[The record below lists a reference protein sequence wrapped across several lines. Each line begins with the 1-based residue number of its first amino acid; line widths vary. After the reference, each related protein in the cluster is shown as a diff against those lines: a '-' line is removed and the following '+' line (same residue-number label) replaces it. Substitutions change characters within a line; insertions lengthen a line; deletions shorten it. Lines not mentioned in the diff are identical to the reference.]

1 MRSFGLVEDKIYEA
15 DFFLEKIKDCI
26 DPQECNYYFSAFL
39 SASRSITFSLQ
50 ACMSDVKGFKEWYEE
65 KQVILKRDEIA
76 RKFVE
81 MRNVTQKIGEHFITS
96 GNYYTDDNGDLRG
109 KFYFRDESTSY
120 CIGENPRKVILEQ
133 VLSGE
138 LFEHQE
144 EDVATQCD
152 KNFIML
158 IEIIYE
164 CFQKFGSIIDP
175 EKYYTLENLEQ
186 LGISIEDIEKTLG
199 FPNGYTKVEGISD
212 EDRIRLLRES
222 EPWSEIDY
230 IFMKYLNKVRYVE

>member
-1 MRSFGLVEDKIYEA
+1 MRSFGLVEDKVYEA

-26 DPQECNYYFSAFL
+26 DPKECNYYFSAFL

-50 ACMSDVKGFKEWYEE
+50 ACMSDIKGFKEWYEE
-65 KQVILKRDEIA
+65 KQVILKRDKIA

-96 GNYYTDDNGDLRG
+96 GNYYTDDNGNLRG
-109 KFYFRDESTSY
+109 KFYFQDEMNSY
-120 CIGENPRKVILEQ
+120 CIGENPREIILKR

-138 LFEHQE
+138 LFTHQE

-158 IEIIYE
+158 IEIIFE
-164 CFQKFGSIIDP
+164 SFQKFGSTIDP
-175 EKYYTLENLEQ
+175 EKYYTLENLEL
-186 LGISIEDIEKTLG
+186 LGLSIEDIETTLG
-199 FPNGYTKVEGISD
+199 FPKGYTNVEGISN
-212 EDRIRLLRES
+212 EDRIKFLRES
-222 EPWSEIDY
+222 EPSSEIDY
-230 IFMKYLNKVRYVE
+230 IFMKYLNKARYRE

>member
-1 MRSFGLVEDKIYEA
+1 MKSFGLVEDKVYEA
-15 DFFLEKIKDCI
+15 DFFLDKIKDCI
-26 DPQECNYYFSAFL
+26 DPQECNYYFSAFV

-50 ACMSDVKGFKEWYEE
+50 ACMSDAIGFKEWYEE
-65 KQVILKRDEIA
+65 RQGILKSNELA

-109 KFYFRDESTSY
+109 KFYFKDKSTSY
-120 CIGENPRKVILEQ
+120 SIGENPRQVIFEQ
-133 VLSGE
+133 LLSGE
-138 LFEHQE
+138 LFEHHE
-144 EDVATQCD
+144 EDVATQCY
-152 KNFIML
+152 KNFTML
-158 IEIIYE
+158 IEIIYD

-186 LGISIEDIEKTLG
+186 LGKSIEDIEVTLG
-199 FPNGYTKVEGISD
+199 FPKGYTKVEGISN

-222 EPWSEIDY
+222 EPSSEIDY